1 MRWSF
6 IAFFDIQDMP
16 VGAIRAFF
24 VPGGDSI
31 LMGSGRVENETPRV
45 SGHRAIALLGRRD
58 EPTDAVEEYCRYL
71 GEALRAHD
79 FELELVRVAWL
90 EAGWTLAMRDLE
102 RQAGAWRGRWVLVQ
116 YTALAWSER
125 GFPLRFLRVLRIL
138 RQAGAQ
144 VAMVYHDVL
153 PYHGN
158 RTIDKLRR
166 RAQTHAMSEALRS
179 CDLGIFTVAISKIPW
194 IGKKHTRAIFIP
206 VGANLPEPETAWTLQ
221 RGEANELPTIGVFGV
236 TGGPGGIWEI
246 ASISEALQ
254 IVAERLGKLRLIVMG
269 RHSDTAQKAL
279 KNLMDKLPIEVS
291 ALGVLPGEEIV
302 RHMASCDVLLF
313 VRGGI
318 SSRRGSAIAG
328 IACGL
333 PVVALEGPETA
344 SPITEAGVVFADPKR
359 QRGFGEALLKVLS
372 DAEYRAALAKRSQR
386 AQQRHFSWKAIA
398 AQYAE
403 ELGPRRQ
410 A

>member
-1 MRWSF
+1 MT
-6 IAFFDIQDMP
+6 
-16 VGAIRAFF
+16 
-24 VPGGDSI
+24 
-31 LMGSGRVENETPRV
+31 EKC
-45 SGHRAIALLGRRD
+45 IALLGRQD
-58 EPTDAVEEYCRYL
+58 APTDAVQEYCQYL

-79 FELELVRVAWL
+79 FALELARVSWV
-90 EAGWTLAMRDLE
+90 EDGWPAAMRELE
-102 RQAGAWRGRWVLVQ
+102 RQAGAWRGCWVLVQ

-153 PYHGN
+153 PYHGS

-166 RAQTHAMSEALRS
+166 RAQNHAMSEALRS
-179 CDLGIFTVAISKIPW
+179 CDLGVFTVPVSKIPW
-194 IGKKHTRAIFIP
+194 IGQKHTRAIFIP
-206 VGANLPEPETAWTLQ
+206 VGANLPEPETAWTMP
-221 RGEANELPTIGVFGV
+221 RGEGNSLPAIAVFGI
-236 TGGPGGIWEI
+236 TGGESGIWEI

-254 IVAERLGKLRLIVMG
+254 IVAERLGRLRLVVMG
-269 RHSDTAQKAL
+269 RHSDTAEKAL
-279 KNLMDKLPIEVS
+279 QNLMDKQPIEVS
-291 ALGVLPGEEIV
+291 ALGILPGAEIV

-333 PVVALEGPETA
+333 PVVALEGPETG

-359 QRGFGEALLKVLS
+359 QRGLGEALLKVLA
-372 DAEYRAALAKRSQR
+372 DPEYRALLAERSR
-386 AQQRHFSWKAIA
+386 HAQDQYFSWKAIA
-398 AQYAE
+398 TRYAE
-403 ELGPRRQ
+403 ALRSVD
-410 A
+410 